1 MTAVTAPR
9 TMRIGERSFP
19 VVLPNRRD
27 PRLHLAA
34 VIISVHTIGITAL
47 GFEVSVPQILAAIIT
62 AGLIDIAMTMSLEK
76 RLVWPASGMLTGSG
90 VALILRYV
98 PTGSGDYWSWAGWYW
113 FALVAGFSVLTKYL
127 IRWRGEHVFNPSNVG
142 LVLAF
147 LIVSTEVLEPLD
159 FWWAPLDFWM
169 VLTYAVIIVGGVAI
183 TRRLRLFEMAIVFW
197 VIFAASLAVL
207 AASGHCMISTW
218 STTPVCGERFWAT
231 LATSPE
237 VLIFLFFMIT
247 DPKTIPHGRA
257 ARVTFAATLGV
268 FTTLMIAP
276 NTLEYGA
283 KVGLLASLAIWSA
296 IRGLFSRAFP
306 AVTPDRTGLA
316 VLAGRVLRP
325 GTPRAVFSRG
335 LAMGALVVVLAVGI
349 VFAGRP
355 ARQPAIAA
363 SLADREVSVEIDASA
378 LPAVTIDPSVE
389 GIDMVV
395 DEATASQLAVM
406 LAEDLALEG
415 EAVGEADTSRLAL
428 AVGGRRLTE
437 IQARIDDAVTSGERP
452 VDHYDFDTLTLILAG
467 EDEGQTSAALAFV
480 ASGSIEQVVHDS
492 SGAELS
498 RSSRPLEA
506 TFVMR
511 QLAGERWLIVDVLD
525 S

>member
-34 VIISVHTIGITAL
+34 VIISVHSIGITAL
-47 GFEVSVPQILAAIIT
+47 GFEVSVFQILSAILT
-62 AGLIDIAMTMSLEK
+62 AGLIDVAWTMSREK

-98 PTGSGDYWSWAGWYW
+98 PTGSGEYWSWAGWYW
-113 FALVAGFSVLTKYL
+113 FAAVAGFSVLTKYL
-127 IRWRGEHVFNPSNVG
+127 IRWRGDHVFNPSNVG

-147 LIVSTEVLEPLD
+147 LIVSTKVLEPLD

-169 VLTYAVIIVGGVAI
+169 VLAYAVIIMGGIAI

-197 VIFAASLAVL
+197 VVFVASLAVL
-207 AASGHCMISTW
+207 AASGHCMIATW
-218 STTPVCGERFWAT
+218 STTPVCGGRFWTT

-247 DPKTIPHGRA
+247 DPKTIPHGRT
-257 ARVTFAATLGV
+257 ARVAFAATLGV

-276 NTLEYGA
+276 HTLEYGA
-283 KVGLLASLAIWSA
+283 KVGLLGSLAVWSA

-306 AVTPDRTGLA
+306 VVAPEGAGLG
-316 VLAGRVLRP
+316 VLGRRLLRP
-325 GTPRAVFSRG
+325 DATGAVFSRG
-335 LAMGALVVVLAVGI
+335 LAMGSIVVVLVVGI
-349 VFAGRP
+349 VVAGRP

-363 SLADREVSVEIDASA
+363 SLADREVSVEIDAAS
-378 LPAVTIDPSVE
+378 LPPVTIDASVK

-395 DEATASQLAVM
+395 DEAAAAGLAVM

-415 EAVGEADTSRLAL
+415 EAVREADASRLAL
-428 AVGGRRLTE
+428 ADGGRRLTE
-437 IQARIDDAVTSGERP
+437 IQARIDDAVTSGERS
-452 VDHYDFDTLTLILAG
+452 VDHYTFDTLTLILAG

-480 ASGSIEQVVHDS
+480 ASGSIEQVVHDP

-498 RSSRPLEA
+498 RSSQTLEA